1 MLIGTGLC
9 TLNAGPQ
16 VRSDRMNNR
25 PWFLPNLEGSCPGSP
40 SWWKILSSLW
50 FAALLSQRTK
60 PGDEKL
66 MLEWN
71 GRWRWPLQT
80 PERKRKRASQWQRA
94 LLVLCASA
102 PSNSNKGAFPTF
114 KRPLFAFNK
123 GWTAVA
129 IKHMVLRHWSFVPLK
144 PLRY

>member
-1 MLIGTGLC
+1 MLIGTGLY
-9 TLNAGPQ
+9 TLNVGAQ

-25 PWFLPNLEGSCPGSP
+25 SWFLPRLEGSCPESP
-40 SWWKILSSLW
+40 RWWKILSSLW
-50 FAALLSQRTK
+50 FTALLSPRTK

-80 PERKRKRASQWQRA
+80 TEWKKKGPSQWQRA

-102 PSNSNKGAFPTF
+102 SSNSNKRAFPTF
-114 KRPLFAFNK
+114 KKARFATNK

-129 IKHMVLRHWSFVPLK
+129 IKHMVLRRWAFVLVK

>member
-1 MLIGTGLC
+1 MLIGTGLY

-25 PWFLPNLEGSCPGSP
+25 PRFLPKLEGSCPGSP

-50 FAALLSQRTK
+50 FAALLSPRTK

-66 MLEWN
+66 MSEWN
-71 GRWRWPLQT
+71 GQWRWPLQT
-80 PERKRKRASQWQRA
+80 PERKRKGASQWQRA

-114 KRPLFAFNK
+114 KGPLFAFNK

-129 IKHMVLRHWSFVPLK
+129 IKHMVRRWSFVPGK
-144 PLRY
+144 HLRY